1 MTKNVKAIDKIIA
14 ELSMQCYLAA
24 RRKTVGRVKNYTLSQ
39 ECLDAID
46 LKHDYQN
53 GAITEEEYKA
63 WCLRWNLI
71 HQ

>member
-1 MTKNVKAIDKIIA
+1 MEKNVKAINKIIA
-14 ELSMQCYLAA
+14 ELSMQCYLTAN
-24 RRKTVGRVKNYTLSQ
+24 RKTTGRLKSYTLSQ

-53 GAITEEEYKA
+53 GTITEEEYKA
-63 WCLRWNLI
+63 WCLKWNLI